1 MSTLLDTVG
10 SLINAAFG
18 TSGWVSKVITCITAE
33 GNEILVVGFVLSI
46 SGFAIGAIRRLCKLG

>member
-1 MSTLLDTVG
+1 MSTLLQSVG
-10 SLINAAFG
+10 QLVTAAFG
-18 TSGWVSKVITCITAE
+18 SNGWVSSVIGCITAE